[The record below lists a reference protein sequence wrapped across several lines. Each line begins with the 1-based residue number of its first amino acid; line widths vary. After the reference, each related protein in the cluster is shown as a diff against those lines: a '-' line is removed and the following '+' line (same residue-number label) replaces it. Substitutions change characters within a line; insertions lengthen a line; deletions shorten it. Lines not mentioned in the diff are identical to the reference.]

1 MRAVQKSLTLPDGT
15 VPQAVIT
22 VEASNQYL
30 RTFVI
35 AIELANME
43 QAGCHIE
50 MRKLHGCLETVVPL
64 LLLQLVNGCGGS
76 SSMPAPSPAPA
87 QVIATV
93 GVGVDPVSVA
103 VNSATNRIYV
113 ANRGDG
119 ITPGSVMVIDGTTNS
134 VDATVPVGLGPCGIA
149 ANSLTNKI
157 YVTNSYEDSLTVID
171 RATNQTQLIFFDTG
185 SFPCELAV
193 NTATN
198 KIYVVNGGRNVVAV
212 VDGASNSATRIPVA
226 KLPEHIAINPVTNKI
241 YVGNS
246 ISASRG
252 SGANL
257 TVIDGATNQTS
268 VVALDSAA
276 YPTLDVAVNP
286 LTDKVYV
293 GGGGIVTIFD
303 GTTLA
308 SSTITAGD
316 GLALLAL
323 NASTNKI
330 YVVNNS
336 TDSLTIIDGATLNA
350 LTVPTGQYPAFI
362 TVDEAKNQ
370 IYVVNRDSAT
380 VTVIDGASNATGTLP
395 VDVSPIREALNPT
408 THRVY
413 VANACGKNPKCGDNG
428 TLTVID
434 GPH

>member
-1 MRAVQKSLTLPDGT
+1 
-15 VPQAVIT
+15 
-22 VEASNQYL
+22 
-30 RTFVI
+30 
-35 AIELANME
+35 
-43 QAGCHIE
+43 
-50 MRKLHGCLETVVPL
+50 MRKIYGCLETVVPF
-64 LLLQLVNGCGGS
+64 LLLQLLNGCGGS
-76 SSMPAPSPAPA
+76 SSAPISSPAPA

-134 VDATVPVGLGPCGIA
+134 VDAMVPVGLGPCGIA

-157 YVTNSYEDSLTVID
+157 YVTNSYEDSVTVID
-171 RATNQTQLIFFDTG
+171 GATNQTQLILFDTG

-193 NTATN
+193 NPATN
-198 KIYVVNGGRNVVAV
+198 KVYVANYGGTVAV
-212 VDGASNSATRIPVA
+212 IDGASNTATVIPVA
-226 KLPEHIAINPVTNKI
+226 KLPTHIAINSVTNKT

-246 ISASRG
+246 ESASYG
-252 SGANL
+252 SAPTL
-257 TVIDGATNQTS
+257 TVIDGATNQTTL
-268 VVALDSAA
+268 VPLGSAA

-303 GTTLA
+303 GVTLA

-323 NASTNKI
+323 NSSSNKI
-330 YVVNNS
+330 YVANNS

-350 LTVPTGQYPAFI
+350 LTVPTGQYPGFI

-370 IYVVNRDSAT
+370 IYVVNRDAET
-380 VTVIDGASNATGTLP
+380 VTVIDGASNATSSLA
-395 VDVSPIREALNPT
+395 VDVSPISAALNPT
-408 THRVY
+408 THRSRWWMPAVTIRS
-413 VANACGKNPKCGDNG
+413 VV
-428 TLTVID
+428 TTER
-434 GPH
+434 